1 MVLGFPLVM
10 MLIGSYEVVL
20 RNVFNSPT
28 RWAWAINGQLLCVY
42 IGIAGAYVLL
52 VDQHIRMD
60 FFYDKYSPRR
70 KAILNSVLFVIFFLY
85 VGGMVYHLSDIGLAS
100 VAMREVDRST
110 TLNPPLYPLR
120 MFIALSAVLTLLAG
134 IANFTRNIKTAIKGQ
149 EGTL

>member
-85 VGGMVYHLSDIGLAS
+85 VGGLVYYLSDIGLAS
-100 VAMREVDRST
+100 VAMREVDRAT

>member
-100 VAMREVDRST
+100 VAMREVDRAT